1 MEKIISSLN
10 QLKEINN
17 AYNLS
22 TEKIDDL
29 QEKISEA
36 KVCIPIIG
44 KFSSGKS
51 ALVNTLLGYK
61 TEILKTDI
69 TPETA
74 IPAELNYSDENEV
87 IHIIKNDGT
96 IEPMTVEAY
105 RNFDADATTVKS
117 AKLYLKNRFLE
128 KIPDVMI
135 VDMPGFESGFEIHN
149 KAIDDYLPN
158 SLAYI
163 VAVPADDMIVRSS
176 IGNILKELCLRNMP
190 ICIVIT
196 KYDKKNDE
204 FEATFEKMKESLK
217 RYVGDRELT
226 YCFTS
231 WFSGDA
237 EELEEYLEEI
247 QEKSQDILVDSFTSS
262 VLAIAENTE
271 NYLKTALENN
281 ELSESELGVK
291 EEEMKK
297 NLKKIED
304 KFDSEKKSFELE
316 LKDCVK
322 EIKQDVQCALEAE
335 ENTLVVML
343 MNNQDV
349 KGHLNTTIR
358 NAVTVSVQNKLVARI
373 EKYIKRVSDCLNGD
387 DISADISIPVNVSM
401 EKLGNTVTNSIL
413 TALSSG
419 LLLGPVIGI
428 IAGVLTG
435 IISKLRNDKKKE
447 EKRQQIRNELRNNTF
462 PSILREV
469 GQNIEHEVTRIVLA
483 INNSIDN
490 DYQNNKETLLKSLDD
505 LKNQINEENERKKN
519 LGIDMQEDLKRIN
532 EIKEALS

>member
-1 MEKIISSLN
+1 MEKILSSLS

-17 AYNLS
+17 AYSIS
-22 TEKIDDL
+22 TEQIEKL
-29 QEKISEA
+29 QESALEA

-61 TEILKTDI
+61 KEILKRDI

-74 IPAELNYSDENEV
+74 IPAELNYSDEIET
-87 IHIIKNDGT
+87 IHILKNDGT
-96 IEPMTVEAY
+96 IEELEVDEY
-105 RNFDADATTVKS
+105 RNYDADATTVKS
-117 AKLYLKNRFLE
+117 AKLYLKNSFLE

-163 VAVPADDMIVRSS
+163 VAVPADDMIIRSS
-176 IGNILKELCLRNMP
+176 IGNILKELCLHDMP

-204 FEATFEKMKESLK
+204 FEETFNKMKESLK
-217 RYVGDRELT
+217 KYVGDREIA

-237 EELEEYLEEI
+237 EELEEYLESI
-247 QEKSQDILVDSFTSS
+247 QEKSQELIANSFVTAVLS
-262 VLAIAENTE
+262 VAETTE
-271 NYLKTALENN
+271 NYLKTAIENN
-281 ELSESELGVK
+281 DLSESELGVK

-297 NLKKIED
+297 NLEKIED
-304 KFDSEKKSFELE
+304 KFSSEKKSFELE

-322 EIKQDVQCALEAE
+322 EIKEDVHCALESNE
-335 ENTLVVML
+335 STLVTML
-343 MNNQDV
+343 LNNQDV
-349 KGHLNTTIR
+349 KEYLNNIIR

-373 EKYIKRVSDCLNGD
+373 EKYIKRVSDCLNSD
-387 DISADISIPVNVSM
+387 DISGDINIPINVSM
-401 EKLGNTVTNSIL
+401 EKLNKTITNSIVAVL
-413 TALSSG
+413 TG
-419 LLLGPVIGI
+419 FLLGPILGVIT
-428 IAGVLTG
+428 GVFLQFR
-435 IISKLRNDKKKE
+435 SNKKKE
-447 EKRQQIRNELRNNTF
+447 EKREQIKSELRNNTF
-462 PSILREV
+462 PSIIREV
-469 GQNIEHEVTRIVLA
+469 GENIEHEVTRIVLA

-490 DYQNNKETLLKSLDD
+490 DYNNNKAALLKSLED
-505 LKNQINEENERKKN
+505 LKAQINEENEKKKK
-519 LGIDMQEDLKRIN
+519 LGIDMKADLDRVK
-532 EIKEALS
+532 EIKEELK

>member
-1 MEKIISSLN
+1 MERILSALN

-17 AYNLS
+17 AYNIS
-22 TEKIDDL
+22 TEQIEKL
-29 QEKISEA
+29 QEAVPEA

-61 TEILKTDI
+61 KEILKRDI

-74 IPAELNYSDENEV
+74 IPAELNYSDDIEI
-87 IHIIKNDGT
+87 IHILKNDGT
-96 IEPMTVEAY
+96 IEPMEIEEY
-105 RNFDADATTVKS
+105 RNYNADATTVKS
-117 AKLYLKNRFLE
+117 AKLYLNNSFLE

-149 KAIDDYLPN
+149 KAIDNYLPN

-163 VAVPADDMIVRSS
+163 VTVPADDMIIRSS
-176 IGNILKELCLRNMP
+176 IGNILKELCLHNMP

-204 FEATFEKMKESLK
+204 FEATFNKMKESLT
-217 RYVGDRELT
+217 RYVGDREIT

-237 EELEEYLEEI
+237 EELEEYLETI
-247 QEKSQDILVDSFTSS
+247 QAKSQDILTDSFTSS

-281 ELSESELGVK
+281 ELSESELCVK
-291 EEEMKK
+291 EEDMKR
-297 NLKKIED
+297 NLEKIDD
-304 KFDSEKKSFELE
+304 KFNAEKKSFESE

-343 MNNQDV
+343 LNNQDV
-349 KGHLNTTIR
+349 KEYLNNTIR

-373 EKYIKRVSDCLNGD
+373 ERYIKRVSECLSSNDIGD
-387 DISADISIPVNVSM
+387 INIPVNVNM
-401 EKLGNTVTNSIL
+401 EKLDKTITNAVVAVVT
-413 TALSSG
+413 G
-419 LLLGPVIGI
+419 VVLGPIF
-428 IAGVLTG
+428 GVLVG
-435 IISKLRNDKKKE
+435 LFLKFRSEKKKE
-447 EKRQQIRNELRNNTF
+447 EKRQQIKSELRSNTF
-462 PSILREV
+462 PSILREI
-469 GQNIEHEVTRIVLA
+469 GQNIEHEVTRIVVA

-490 DYQNNKETLLKSLDD
+490 DYNNNKETLLKSLED

-519 LGIDMQEDLKRIN
+519 LGIDMNEDLNRIR
-532 EIKEALS
+532 EIKESLN